1 MRLLARQRQAVRLR
15 AVDYRFNKVRDLTSM
30 LGAEHRV
37 VSETTPQSHYAAMLG
52 GDLEPEISRR
62 IAVLRD
68 SSTRYLDHVLQ

>member
-1 MRLLARQRQAVRLR
+1 
-15 AVDYRFNKVRDLTSM
+15 M